1 MNRIGKKLSSN
12 QYNKLK
18 TITGDMFLNI
28 IASIMPVFILQF
40 ILLPI
45 VAQKYDEFSYGLML
59 TLLSL
64 VTLSVQSLSVSLT
77 NSRLLLNHKY
87 SDENLSGDF
96 NIILLAYTI
105 INIIVLS
112 IGTFL
117 YEGKINIVNI
127 ILILFISVIQLFR
140 RYLLVSFR
148 IDINYKGILL
158 SNSILVVGYIIGML
172 VFMYSKI
179 WQSIYI
185 FGELFSL
192 VYVVKKTNL
201 YKEPIR
207 ITKLFKGTIKHSVV
221 ILGASF
227 LGTANSHIDRLLLYP
242 MLGAKMVTIYYV
254 STLFGKT
261 ISMLVGP
268 INNVILTYIS
278 KMRKF
283 EIDSFKIMLT
293 VASAFG
299 LISYFV
305 IVIISE
311 SVLQIIYPDYVDA
324 AMKLIYITTLTSIV
338 MMLSTVINPVVL
350 KFCNITWQVWIN
362 LINIIVYI
370 VLTYILV
377 GLYGIYG
384 FCYAALISS
393 LVKLLMLIYVYISN
407 HKKLSSEL
415 V

>member
-1 MNRIGKKLSSN
+1 
-12 QYNKLK
+12 
-18 TITGDMFLNI
+18 
-28 IASIMPVFILQF
+28 MPVFILQF

-59 TLLSL
+59 TLISL
-64 VTLSVQSLSVSLT
+64 VTLSVQSLSISLT
-77 NSRLLLNHKY
+77 NSRLLLNQKY

-112 IGTFL
+112 VGTVL

-158 SNSILVVGYIIGML
+158 SNSILVIGYIIGML
-172 VFMYSKI
+172 VFVFSKT
-179 WQSIYI
+179 WQFIYI

-201 YKEPIR
+201 HKEPIR

-268 INNVILTYIS
+268 INNVILTYLS

-283 EIDSFKIMLT
+283 EIDSFKILLT
-293 VASAFG
+293 VASTFG

-324 AMKLIYITTLTSIV
+324 AMKLIYITTLTAIV
-338 MMLSTVINPVVL
+338 MMLCTVINPVVM

-362 LINIIVYI
+362 LINIIVYF

-377 GLYGIYG
+377 DLYDIYG

-393 LVKLLMLIYVYISN
+393 LVKLLMLIYVYMSN
-407 HKKLSSEL
+407 HKKLSSES

>member
-1 MNRIGKKLSSN
+1 
-12 QYNKLK
+12 
-18 TITGDMFLNI
+18 
-28 IASIMPVFILQF
+28 
-40 ILLPI
+40 
-45 VAQKYDEFSYGLML
+45 
-59 TLLSL
+59 
-64 VTLSVQSLSVSLT
+64 
-77 NSRLLLNHKY
+77 
-87 SDENLSGDF
+87 
-96 NIILLAYTI
+96 
-105 INIIVLS
+105 
-112 IGTFL
+112 
-117 YEGKINIVNI
+117 
-127 ILILFISVIQLFR
+127 
-140 RYLLVSFR
+140 
-148 IDINYKGILL
+148 
-158 SNSILVVGYIIGML
+158 
-172 VFMYSKI
+172 
-179 WQSIYI
+179 
-185 FGELFSL
+185 
-192 VYVVKKTNL
+192 
-201 YKEPIR
+201 
-207 ITKLFKGTIKHSVV
+207 
-221 ILGASF
+221 
-227 LGTANSHIDRLLLYP
+227 
-242 MLGAKMVTIYYV
+242 
-254 STLFGKT
+254 
-261 ISMLVGP
+261 
-268 INNVILTYIS
+268 
-278 KMRKF
+278 
-283 EIDSFKIMLT
+283 MLT